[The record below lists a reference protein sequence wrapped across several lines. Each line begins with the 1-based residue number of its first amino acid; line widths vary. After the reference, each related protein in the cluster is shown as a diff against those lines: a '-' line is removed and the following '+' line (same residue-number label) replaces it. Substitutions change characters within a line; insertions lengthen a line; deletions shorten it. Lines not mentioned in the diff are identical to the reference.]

1 MAVYVLVHGSWH
13 DGDLWAP
20 VAEAI
25 RAQGHDVH
33 TPTVAGHGHGVDKNV
48 DHAQCVQSIVDYITD
63 AGLSEIVLLGH
74 SYGGTIIARVFED
87 IPQQIKRLVFW
98 NAFVPAPGNSLLDEV
113 PPHYRD
119 LFEALASASSDN
131 TVTLPFPI
139 WRENFIQDA
148 DLEVATATYEQ
159 LSSEPFQPFVDKL
172 PLDRF
177 YANIG
182 SVGRSYLN
190 GTEDIALPPGEWG
203 WHPRM
208 SSRLMGARL
217 VQLPGSH
224 EVMFTNP
231 QLLAAKIIE
240 AGRD

>member
-1 MAVYVLVHGSWH
+1 MTTYVLVHGSWH

-20 VAEAI
+20 VADAL
-25 RAQGHDVH
+25 RAEGHEVH
-33 TPTVAGHGHGVDKNV
+33 TPTVAGHGQGVDKAV
-48 DHAQCVQSIVDYITD
+48 DHDDCVRSVVDFLAEHDLTD
-63 AGLSEIVLLGH
+63 VVLLGH
-74 SYGGTIIARVFED
+74 SFGGTVIARVLEEAPSR
-87 IPQQIKRLVFW
+87 IRRLVFW
-98 NAFVPAPGNSLLDEV
+98 NAFVPQPGNSLLDEV
-113 PPHYRD
+113 PPHYRE
-119 LFEALASASSDN
+119 LFQHLADSSDDN
-131 TVTLPFPI
+131 TVTMPFPI

-148 DLEVATATYEQ
+148 DLALAESTYAQ

-177 YANIG
+177 YELVG
-182 SVGRSYLN
+182 STPRSFIN
-190 GTEDIALPPGEWG
+190 ATEDIALPPGDWG

-208 SSRLMGARL
+208 SGRLMGARL

-231 QLLAAKIIE
+231 GLLASKIIE